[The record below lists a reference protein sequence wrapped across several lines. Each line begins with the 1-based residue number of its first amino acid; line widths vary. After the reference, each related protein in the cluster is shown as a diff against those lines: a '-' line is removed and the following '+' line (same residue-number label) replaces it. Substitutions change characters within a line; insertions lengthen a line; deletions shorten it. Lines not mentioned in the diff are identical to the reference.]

1 MTNYDLKISKELL
14 EILKDYTMEMEIDLN
29 EFILDAVVEKFNNE
43 NEIFDGDID
52 TNGFIE

>member
-52 TNGFIE
+52 INGFIE